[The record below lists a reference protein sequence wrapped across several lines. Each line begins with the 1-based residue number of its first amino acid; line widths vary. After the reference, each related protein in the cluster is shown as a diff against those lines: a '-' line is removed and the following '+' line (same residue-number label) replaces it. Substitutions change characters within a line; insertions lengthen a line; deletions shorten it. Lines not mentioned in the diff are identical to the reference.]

1 MWSVKLLLLYREE
14 KLNLSTHLD
23 LYQSSTMYQFFIIIL
38 LHLLSCTGASESG
51 IVGGN
56 VAKPHSRPYMVSL
69 QHRKHH
75 VCGGMLI
82 HKSFVLTAAH
92 CLKDAY
98 PLKVVLGAHNLM
110 KEEKK
115 CWQESQVVH
124 YHTHPL
130 HQNITQF
137 DYDIMILKLKTP
149 ARLSKC
155 VNVIGLADNEKHA
168 KKGLSCSVAG
178 WGKTESTN
186 TLASNVLM
194 ETEVTVEDNSKC
206 KSVWQ
211 KYFEDKQMMCTNTNA
226 GKGFCQGDSGGPLIC
241 KNKAQGVIAFQYA
254 ADCADHRYPQVY
266 TKIPFFRLWIKEV
279 LDGYG
284 ANLSLS

>member
-1 MWSVKLLLLYREE
+1 
-14 KLNLSTHLD
+14 
-23 LYQSSTMYQFFIIIL
+23 MYQFFIIIIII
-38 LHLLSCTGASESG
+38 LHFSCTVYIMSYNLQGASESG

-56 VAKPHSRPYMVSL
+56 ISKPHSRPYMVSL
-69 QHRKHH
+69 QHRGHH

-82 HKSFVLTAAH
+82 LEDFVLTAAH

-98 PLKVVLGAHNLM
+98 PLMAVLGAHNLKT
-110 KEEKK
+110 KEKS
-115 CWQESQVVH
+115 WQEIQVVH

-137 DYDIMILKLKTP
+137 DYDIMVLKLKTK
-149 ARLSKC
+149 ALLSEYVK
-155 VNVIGLADNEKHA
+155 VVELADNEKHE
-168 KKGLSCSVAG
+168 KGMDCSVAG
-178 WGKTESTN
+178 WGKTKSTN

-211 KYFEDKQMMCTNTNA
+211 IYFEDKQMMCTNTNA

-279 LDGYG
+279 LNGYG